1 MATNRHDGQ
10 RPTRM
15 THSLYLSRSHPPSD
29 AANSGTTAIKCINAS
44 CICIKNR
51 WHISRRRILHPQ
63 QLEMVEKLKNVR

>member
-1 MATNRHDGQ
+1 MATNRHDDQ
-10 RPTRM
+10 CPARM
-15 THSLYLSRSHPPSD
+15 AHSLHLSWSRPPSD